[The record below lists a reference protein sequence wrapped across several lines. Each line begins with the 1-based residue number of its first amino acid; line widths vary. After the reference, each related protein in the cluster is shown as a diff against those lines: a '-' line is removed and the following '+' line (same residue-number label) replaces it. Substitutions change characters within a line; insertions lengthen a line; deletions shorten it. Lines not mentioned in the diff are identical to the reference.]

1 MSIKEKCFADRKDG
15 TCHAL
20 IKKQCKGCKF
30 YYPRKMLYHNPFY
43 EYSYETKQAHK
54 SDARIHKVP
63 EELVMKE
70 DD

>member
-43 EYSYETKQAHK
+43 AYSYENEYAHK
-54 SDARIHKVP
+54 NAIMLKKVP
-63 EELVMKE
+63 MDLVMKKE
-70 DD
+70 D